1 MRTEITRLAVMPGF
15 EIALGPMGEGAP
27 SALIHI
33 AAENTQPQAAD
44 GTRALEVVLSRE
56 VLRNLLGTNSE
67 AYSRAVANVDQ
78 SGDIHIMVGAVTV
91 VRRISDD
98 IRHSVHRDG
107 AKVLFLQGKVMELL
121 AAGLSNPDGDR
132 DVAIVGNVQAILAAD
147 PCKPPAMPE
156 LSRILG
162 LSSKKLNEVFR
173 SVTGMTVF
181 EWLVKLRLNHARDLL
196 LNSDRPI
203 REISDALGYSN
214 VNNFI
219 NAFTKHFK
227 TSPGRLRS
235 EQTNSALFQA
245 RKH

>member
-1 MRTEITRLAVMPGF
+1 MRTEVTRLAVVPGL
-15 EIALGPMGEGAP
+15 EIALGPTGEGAQ

-33 AAENTQPQAAD
+33 AAETPPHAPD
-44 GTRALEVVLSRE
+44 GTVALEVTMSRD
-56 VLRNLLGTNSE
+56 VLRSLVGAHSE
-67 AYSRAVANVDQ
+67 AYRRAVGEVDHG
-78 SGDIHIMVGAVTV
+78 GDIRIAVGAVTL

-121 AAGLSNPDGDR
+121 AAGLSDPDADR
-132 DVAIVGNVQAILAAD
+132 DSAIVGNVQAILAGN
-147 PCKPPAMPE
+147 PRTPPSMPE
-156 LSRILG
+156 LSRLVG
-162 LSSKKLNEVFR
+162 LPSKKLNEIFR
-173 SVTGMTVF
+173 TVTGMTAF
-181 EWLVKLRLNHARDLL
+181 EWLMTLRLNHARDLL

-214 VNNFI
+214 ANNFI
-219 NAFTKHFK
+219 NAFTRHFS

-235 EQTNSALFQA
+235 EQTNSAVFQA